1 MILIRLGVWEAGSVT
16 RMELDPA
23 QIGPAASYSWL
34 TQVVV
39 PRPIAWVS
47 SRSATGVDNLAPHS
61 FFTVSSQDPPVVQ
74 FTSVGRKDTLR
85 NVEET
90 GEFVVNVA
98 TQPLAMVVNET
109 ATDFP
114 RGMGEFDE
122 VDVEREPSALVRPPR
137 VRASPVAL
145 ECVSVG
151 FHPFGVGEAAS
162 TVVFGRVV
170 RIAVDQAVVVD
181 GRVDVTLLAPVARLG
196 GPLWSTIGEVL
207 TIRRK
212 RYQAPG

>member
-1 MILIRLGVWEAGSVT
+1 MTRL
-16 RMELDPA
+16 ELDPA
-23 QIGPAASYSWL
+23 EIGPRASYSWL

-61 FFTVSSQDPPVVQ
+61 FFTVASQAPPVVQ

-98 TQPLAMVVNET
+98 TEALALVVNET
-109 ATDFP
+109 ATDYP
-114 RGMGEFDE
+114 RAMGEFDT
-122 VDVEREPSALVRPPR
+122 VGVEREPSALVAPPR
-137 VRASPVAL
+137 VRDSPVAL
-145 ECVSVG
+145 ECVVVG
-151 FHPFGVGEAAS
+151 FHPFGTDEAAS

-170 RIAVDQAVVVD
+170 RIAIAESIVVD
-181 GRVDVTLLAPVARLG
+181 GRVDVRLLGPVARLG
-196 GPLWSTIGEVL
+196 GPYWATLGEVL
-207 TIRRK
+207 RINRK
-212 RYQAPG
+212 KYEAPPA

>member
-1 MILIRLGVWEAGSVT
+1 MTRL
-16 RMELDPA
+16 ELDPA
-23 QIGPAASYSWL
+23 EIGRSASYSWL

-47 SRSATGVDNLAPHS
+47 SRSAAGVDNLAPHS

-90 GEFVVNVA
+90 REFVVNIA
-98 TQPLAMVVNET
+98 TEALALTVNET

-114 RGMGEFDE
+114 RVMGEFDT
-122 VDVEREPSALVRPPR
+122 VGIEREPSAVVAPPR

-145 ECVSVG
+145 ECVVVG
-151 FHPFGVGEAAS
+151 YHPFGTEDTAS

-170 RIAVDQAVVVD
+170 RIAIDESVVVD
-181 GRVDVTLLAPVARLG
+181 GRVDLRLLRPVARLG
-196 GPLWSTIGEVL
+196 GPYWATLGDILRIT
-207 TIRRK
+207 RK
-212 RYQAPG
+212 KYQAPPA